1 VREILTRRDISDV
14 HEYTVA
20 SETRREPIE
29 QSASVTGCIV
39 TAIADEDP
47 GHGLGRAPSLPARR
61 FGRFSSAPAARRKRL
76 LTSGE
81 PPPNDRGRIARLVL
95 VAAAHT
101 RSQSPMSRRP
111 QLARSLFLVLVFA
124 VVTAAAAD
132 TRRAD
137 TAGLQLASPETVG
150 LSLERLKRL
159 DEAMQGPIDR
169 GEIAG
174 VVTLAARHGKL
185 IHSRAYGRQ
194 DLASGKPMP
203 TDAIFR
209 IYSMTK
215 PVIGVAMMILYEE
228 GKWHPEDPIA
238 KFVPQFANLKVFT
251 GLDAKGQPNLE
262 APAHPPRMQELM
274 THTAGFTYGVFGET
288 WVDQQYVKQ
297 GVVSRE
303 TLVFET
309 QNLQEMID
317 KLAKIPL
324 LYQPGTR
331 WQYSVSVDIQAYIVE
346 RLAGKTLPEFL
357 RERIFTPLGMRDTD
371 YFVPASKLSRLA
383 TLYQLD
389 PKTNTLAVRAQP
401 PDPKVMPSM
410 TPGGLGLFS
419 TAMDFLRFSQ
429 MLLNEGE
436 LDGVRILSP
445 RTVELMSRNHLPESI
460 RSYAY
465 EGAFRIMR
473 PGLGFGY
480 DFGVFMEPAQA
491 GDLTGRGTFYWMGA
505 AQTWFWVDPEL
516 DVVFVGMTQRWFDAR
531 LVDASRA
538 TFYQAL
544 LDPAK

>member
-1 VREILTRRDISDV
+1 
-14 HEYTVA
+14 
-20 SETRREPIE
+20 
-29 QSASVTGCIV
+29 
-39 TAIADEDP
+39 
-47 GHGLGRAPSLPARR
+47 
-61 FGRFSSAPAARRKRL
+61 
-76 LTSGE
+76 
-81 PPPNDRGRIARLVL
+81 
-95 VAAAHT
+95 
-101 RSQSPMSRRP
+101 MSRRP

-159 DEAMQGPIDR
+159 DVAMQGPIDR